1 VPIPAGGGRGALG
14 TRRRDKPKAKWRKL
28 IDNRS
33 LSWQENVVVSWT
45 GMRGVVTLAAA
56 AAIPVQTFSG
66 EPFPERATI
75 QAIAFVVSVGTLL
88 IQGWTLPL
96 LIRRLH
102 LSRFSDDHAADREEE
117 LKAERV
123 VHEAADEVLA
133 EFRANPPG
141 GMDPR
146 VLLEIRNTVA
156 RHSQDADEMPDPE
169 AHTKRAEVFAKLYR
183 DVLASQRAAL
193 IAERDDGRIEDE
205 AARAM
210 LDRLDLQ
217 EAGVSARL
225 ESRF

>member
-1 VPIPAGGGRGALG
+1 
-14 TRRRDKPKAKWRKL
+14 
-28 IDNRS
+28 
-33 LSWQENVVVSWT
+33 
-45 GMRGVVTLAAA
+45 
-56 AAIPVQTFSG
+56 
-66 EPFPERATI
+66 
-75 QAIAFVVSVGTLL
+75 
-88 IQGWTLPL
+88 
-96 LIRRLH
+96 
-102 LSRFSDDHAADREEE
+102 
-117 LKAERV
+117 
-123 VHEAADEVLA
+123 
-133 EFRANPPG
+133 
-141 GMDPR
+141 MDPR